1 MAAMSKLDAVID
13 RLKAL
18 PEEEQVRL
26 AWKIEGLLEEPA
38 QEALG
43 LTDAEWAEIERRR
56 ADPQETLIDQAEA
69 VAAFRLDRS

>member
-1 MAAMSKLDAVID
+1 MSKLDAVID

-26 AWKIEGLLEEPA
+26 VWKIEGLLEEPA
-38 QEALG
+38 QETLG

>member
-1 MAAMSKLDAVID
+1 MSKLDAVID

-38 QEALG
+38 QETLG

>member
-1 MAAMSKLDAVID
+1 MSKLDAVID

-56 ADPQETLIDQAEA
+56 ADPQGTLIDQAEA

>member
-1 MAAMSKLDAVID
+1 MSKLDAVID

-26 AWKIEGLLEEPA
+26 VWKIEGLLEEPA

>member
-1 MAAMSKLDAVID
+1 MSKLDAVID

>member
-1 MAAMSKLDAVID
+1 MSKLDAVID

-26 AWKIEGLLEEPA
+26 AWKIEGLLEESA
-38 QEALG
+38 QETLG

>member
-1 MAAMSKLDAVID
+1 MSKLDAVID

-26 AWKIEGLLEEPA
+26 AWKIEGLWEEPA
-38 QEALG
+38 QETLG

>member
-38 QEALG
+38 QETLG